1 MARKAI
7 GNACDFYR
15 LRVIRMDESDTPE
28 MEWRDDILWRRPP
41 SQHIEE
47 LDLYRVEA
55 VSLDD
60 DDDVTPLATFD
71 TPDDAADALEEA
83 QEALGEMTKAEFEGT
98 YFPSDE

>member
-71 TPDDAADALEEA
+71 TSDDAAGALEEA
-83 QEALGEMTKAEFEGT
+83 QEALGEMTKSEFEDT
-98 YFPSDE
+98 YFPLDE

>member
-7 GNACDFYR
+7 GNANDYYR

-41 SQHIEE
+41 SQQIDEV
-47 LDLYRVEA
+47 DLYRVEA

-60 DDDVTPLATFD
+60 DDDVTPLATFED
-71 TPDDAADALEEA
+71 SDDAADALEEA
-83 QEALGEMTKAEFEGT
+83 QEALGEMTKSEFEET
-98 YFPSDE
+98 YFPSDR

>member
-71 TPDDAADALEEA
+71 ISDDAADALEEA
-83 QEALGEMTKAEFEGT
+83 QEALGEMTKSEFEDT